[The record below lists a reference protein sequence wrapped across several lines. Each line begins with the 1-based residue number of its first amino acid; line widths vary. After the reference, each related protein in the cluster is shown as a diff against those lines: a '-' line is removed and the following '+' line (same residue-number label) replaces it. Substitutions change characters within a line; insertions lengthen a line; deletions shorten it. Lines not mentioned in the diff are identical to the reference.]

1 MSSESADKAKYK
13 HSRDFPKQNRND
25 RASIELRTPAIAS
38 IRNVPTPH
46 VYNVSSS
53 SLHPHTRDVHIC
65 IGIQSS
71 AAGRSER
78 SISETD
84 VSSAGAYLSRHLS
97 AILPAALS
105 EIALKK
111 PVDPVEYLG
120 QWLLHY
126 RECEDRERRRR
137 EFEAELIEER
147 LKLPRDETLVVIA
160 DDYREDQCE
169 DSTSFDC

>member
-1 MSSESADKAKYK
+1 MSSESAEPCADKAKK
-13 HSRDFPKQNRND
+13 SERSSLD
-25 RASIELRTPAIAS
+25 RAQDSDDRI
-38 IRNVPTPH
+38 H
-46 VYNVSSS
+46 
-53 SLHPHTRDVHIC
+53 
-65 IGIQSS
+65 SS

-97 AILPAALS
+97 AILPAALG

-137 EFEAELIEER
+137 EFEAELLEER
-147 LKLPRDETLVVIA
+147 LKLPRDEALVVIA
-160 DDYREDQCE
+160 DDYCEDECE
-169 DSTSFDC
+169 DSMSFDY